1 MFERSIYEFG
11 IMLVLRG
18 FKISTLTP
26 RGTYKNI
33 FFYTQ
38 MYEKPNS
45 VEIIL
50 KQACIRIIIWFDL
63 YFVIFEWKLYEYN
76 HVSLSVFRSWN

>member
-1 MFERSIYEFG
+1 
-11 IMLVLRG
+11 MLVLRG

-50 KQACIRIIIWFDL
+50 KQACIRIIIGFDL
-63 YFVIFEWKLYEYN
+63 YFVIFE
-76 HVSLSVFRSWN
+76 